1 MTTIFHS
8 GLSKDLSLIL
18 NDADD
23 FNVIIQVGENQ
34 HTKEFHAHS
43 VILRARSPYF
53 KCAFSSNW
61 ISKKNN
67 MIIFNKPNITPTVFG
82 IILKYIY
89 TGELDLTKQSCE
101 DILGLLVSSD
111 ELLIDE
117 LFNHVQDYLIEKQT
131 SWVQKNFVLV
141 LHTVFQLPSCKK
153 LQDYCLDSICENPEP
168 LISSITFPSLDKNI
182 LFSLLKR
189 DDLQIEEEVVAWD
202 CLIKW
207 GIEQTPGLGSK
218 NSDRIKWNNENFE
231 ALKKTLNQF
240 IPLIRFVGISS
251 DSFFDKVQPYKAII
265 PHYIY
270 EELEEFY
277 CKKALSGTTIL
288 LPRRRQSRSLMSAII
303 KFRLANAIFKWTDKN
318 DSVTHSNDNKYM
330 FNLIY
335 LMSRDGLNG
344 RTFYNK
350 CNGQGPFV
358 VLIKVQSNKIYGG
371 YNPIGCTGGNQWLS
385 STESFVFS
393 FENKQDMYDMKFGR
407 VTNSAYSIY
416 DSSNYFFSFGDIL
429 YINGQNLN
437 VGYYNA
443 NYENIFG
450 EKKILNIEEIEVFGV
465 VKE

>member
-34 HTKEFHAHS
+34 NTKEFYAHS

-67 MIIFNKPNITPTVFG
+67 MIIFNKPNVTPTVFD

-89 TGELDLTKQSCE
+89 TD
-101 DILGLLVSSD
+101 
-111 ELLIDE
+111 
-117 LFNHVQDYLIEKQT
+117 
-131 SWVQKNFVLV
+131 
-141 LHTVFQLPSCKK
+141 
-153 LQDYCLDSICENPEP
+153 PEP
-168 LISSITFPSLDKNI
+168 FISSKMFPSLDKNI
-182 LFSLLKR
+182 LFGLLKR
-189 DDLQIEEEVVAWD
+189 DDLQVEEEIVAWD

-207 GIEQTPGLGSK
+207 GIEQTPGLGNK
-218 NSDRIKWNNENFE
+218 NSDRTKWNNENFE

-251 DSFFDKVQPYKAII
+251 GSFFDKVQPYKAII

-277 CKKALSGTTIL
+277 CKKALSRTTIL

-303 KFRLANAIFKWTDKN
+303 KFRLANAISKWTDKN
-318 DSVTHSNDNKYM
+318 DLVTHSNDNKCK

-335 LMSRDGLNG
+335 SMSRDGSNG

-358 VLIKVQSNKIYGG
+358 VLIRVQSNKIYGG
-371 YNPIGCTGGNQWLS
+371 YNPIGCTGGNKWLS
-385 STESFVFS
+385 STESFIFS
-393 FENKQDMYDMKFGR
+393 FENNQNIYNMKFGR
-407 VTNSAYSIY
+407 VINSAYSVY

-429 YINGQNLN
+429 YINGRNLN
-437 VGYYNA
+437 IGYN
-443 NYENIFG
+443 NGHYENIFG
-450 EKKILNIEEIEVFGV
+450 EKKILNIEEIEVFSV